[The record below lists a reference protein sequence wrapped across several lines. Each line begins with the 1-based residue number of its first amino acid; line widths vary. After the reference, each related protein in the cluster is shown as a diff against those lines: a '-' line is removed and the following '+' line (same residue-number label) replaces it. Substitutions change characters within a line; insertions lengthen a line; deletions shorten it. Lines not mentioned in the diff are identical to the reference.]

1 MFSRSNTPYDT
12 MSIHAFR
19 MFLLYILQVPN
30 QWAHQNRFLA
40 SIQHGVALHPIFRSN
55 MKKLSFQHTCE
66 QGTVLIGPHLQ
77 TWQRFLRWLGNIG
90 NIWNGFICNTQW
102 TDIQIK
108 FHGSQKRT
116 SAIPSPHSKRKA
128 ATLFFCRVAISLG
141 DPSTRLV
148 DVIVEAAPR
157 FFDSREVPMLE
168 NAQSC
173 WPHLNHWP
181 FRHQD
186 YCKCLFVKT

>member
-1 MFSRSNTPYDT
+1 MGTSKSIPCLGPTWRGSSPY
-12 MSIHAFR
+12 
-19 MFLLYILQVPN
+19 LQV
-30 QWAHQNRFLA
+30 
-40 SIQHGVALHPIFRSN
+40 N

-77 TWQRFLRWLGNIG
+77 TWQRFLRWSVPWVGSMRNDVVRLITYI
-90 NIWNGFICNTQW
+90 IWLPSIW
-102 TDIQIK
+102 E
-108 FHGSQKRT
+108 HGT

-181 FRHQD
+181 FRHRD
-186 YCKCLFVKT
+186 YCKCLFLKT

>member
-1 MFSRSNTPYDT
+1 MGTSKSIPCLGPTWRGSSPY
-12 MSIHAFR
+12 
-19 MFLLYILQVPN
+19 LQV
-30 QWAHQNRFLA
+30 
-40 SIQHGVALHPIFRSN
+40 N
-55 MKKLSFQHTCE
+55 MKKLSLSQLPTHLWTRR
-66 QGTVLIGPHLQ
+66 GTDWTAPADLTKILEM
-77 TWQRFLRWLGNIG
+77 IG
-90 NIWNGFICNTQW
+90 NMGTWNGFICNTQW

-108 FHGSQKRT
+108 FHWSQKRT

-128 ATLFFCRVAISLG
+128 ATLFFCRVAVSLG

-181 FRHQD
+181 FFGIGITANVFFWNHKDRYGNIFEHIGSNSTQTP
-186 YCKCLFVKT
+186 KHREWH